1 MKEASVVAAVSQET
15 LRPSS
20 GQTTPVSIA
29 ALRKEPSVRG
39 GRFVEDVFSRFAHGR
54 MGAYWEIGTRMVMTA
69 DDPRRFQT
77 CGSSACLRGA
87 ETSA

>member
-39 GRFVEDVFSRFAHGR
+39 GAV
-54 MGAYWEIGTRMVMTA
+54 
-69 DDPRRFQT
+69 RRRRVLAVR
-77 CGSSACLRGA
+77 SW
-87 ETSA
+87 